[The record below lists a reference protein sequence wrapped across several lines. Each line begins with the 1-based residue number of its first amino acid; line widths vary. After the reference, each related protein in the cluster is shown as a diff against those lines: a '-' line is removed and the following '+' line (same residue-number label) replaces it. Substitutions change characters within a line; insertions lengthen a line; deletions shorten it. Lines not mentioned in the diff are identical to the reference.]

1 MKSLRNRRISKKNRK
16 PLRKTKKN
24 KKINRKTI
32 KNQLGGSIENFIKK
46 IQEVCKNIDI
56 KIVKKNLKIIKKNH
70 PQHYQLIKS
79 SVVELKKYIDIGQ
92 ILLATLSKKDINRL
106 TKINNKQ
113 IYNLFS
119 SYQLGGGLGDWMP
132 MIIIIIGLVF
142 LASKMGLLN
151 MFSGT
156 GMGMGMGMGM
166 GKNTTEKKNSK
177 GNNSKGN
184 NTVDSSEEAGN
195 EEGDGEEGNGEE
207 GNGEE
212 GNGEEGNGEEGNGEE
227 GNGEEGEDKEDEE
240 GEENSNKN
248 NEDNSNEGNGNEG
261 NKENNANSKEGGD
274 FAKLLT
280 NALTK

>member
-16 PLRKTKKN
+16 KLKKTKKN
-24 KKINRKTI
+24 KKIKMKTI

-56 KIVKKNLKIIKKNH
+56 KLVKKNLKIIKKNH

-79 SVVELKKYIDIGQ
+79 SVLELKKYIDIGQ

-156 GMGMGMGMGM
+156 GMGMGMG
-166 GKNTTEKKNSK
+166 KNTTEKKK
-177 GNNSKGN
+177 SKGN

-212 GNGEEGNGEEGNGEE
+212 GNGEEGNGEED
-227 GNGEEGEDKEDEE
+227 NGEEGEDKEDEE